1 MKAKQFKSYVAGLV
15 AKTAGQPLEDIDPE
29 FDLSVYFDP
38 GMEACD
44 QVTCAHLAAAEVL
57 FENGFIE
64 QE

>member
-1 MKAKQFKSYVAGLV
+1 MKARQFESYVAGLV
-15 AKTAGQPLEDIDPE
+15 AKTAGQTLRDVDPD
-29 FDLSVYFDP
+29 FDLAPYFDP
-38 GMEACD
+38 GMETSD